1 MQSMRYKV
9 SNKNIY
15 GFRTNLYQ
23 MFLLIPAIMVLAL
36 LVEFGLGPLIYKVYQ
51 KNATLEEGE
60 AGTEAGQEIPVAQS
74 IADME
79 RLGTFTLITDGAVI
93 NYDTVRSGE
102 QIYHRIQLPSGE
114 KVIVHIN
121 RKAIQD
127 TDEVGIY
134 RLPTGVWKA
143 WEPPE
148 EILVFEEYLATTDYY
163 VDMYGDYVPVLTE
176 ANYTR
181 TLGSAASAWIFVIVI
196 LLYRVIGVRR
206 WRFAPAFFWKRD
218 PLLPRNDLECW
229 CASTFAIWA
238 HSFDIL
244 EGWPLVTGV
253 HGNRK
258 AVANFKNVALGEQWG
273 IRNRQQGL
281 ETIHELVEKHAGRFD
296 TMYAGWDLCRAT
308 QLLGMMYLV
317 KMIDREELDMEF
329 SKTGKVIQQQFSSWD
344 EMAESYLG
352 GYEAWMARV
361 DSPAAAQ
368 NAAARRRNIFMRL
381 KRNSDGPYSVPWRTD
396 LTWVPG
402 SRIKGERS
410 VVKGVLARYRAQ
422 DT

>member
-1 MQSMRYKV
+1 MQSTRYKV

-15 GFRTNLYQ
+15 GFRTNFYQ
-23 MFLLIPAIMVLAL
+23 MFLLIPVMMVLVL
-36 LVEFGLGPLIYKVYQ
+36 LIEFGLGPLFYKIYQ
-51 KNATLEEGE
+51 KRATLEEGE
-60 AGTEAGQEIPVAQS
+60 AGAEAGQEIPVAES

-93 NYDTVRSGE
+93 KYDTVRSGE
-102 QIYHRIQLPSGE
+102 QIYHRIKLPSGE

-127 TDEVGIY
+127 TDEAGVY
-134 RLPTGVWKA
+134 RLPIGVWKE
-143 WEPPE
+143 WVPPE

-176 ANYTR
+176 ENYTR
-181 TLGSAASAWIFVIVI
+181 LLGSAASAWVYVIGVV
-196 LLYRVIGVRR
+196 LYRVIGVRR
-206 WRFAPAFFWKRD
+206 RRFAPAFFWKRD

-238 HSFDIL
+238 HSFDML

-253 HGNRK
+253 HGSRK
-258 AVANFKNVALGEQWG
+258 VIANFKNVALGEQWD

-281 ETIHELVEKHAGRFD
+281 ETIHELVEKHAGRYD
-296 TMYAGWDLCRAT
+296 TLYAGWDLCRAT

-344 EMAESYLG
+344 EMAESYLD
-352 GYEAWMARV
+352 GYEAWMGRV
-361 DSPAAAQ
+361 DSPTAAQ
-368 NAAARRRNIFMRL
+368 NAAARRRNIFKRL
-381 KRNSDGPYSVPWRTD
+381 KENPDGPYSVPWRTD

-402 SRIKGERS
+402 SRIKGEQS
-410 VVKGVLARYRAQ
+410 VVKKVLSRYRAQ
-422 DT
+422 DR

>member
-1 MQSMRYKV
+1 MQSTRYKV

-15 GFRTNLYQ
+15 GFRTNFYQ
-23 MFLLIPAIMVLAL
+23 MFLLIPVMMVLVL
-36 LVEFGLGPLIYKVYQ
+36 LIEFGLGPLFYKIYQ
-51 KNATLEEGE
+51 KRATLEEGE
-60 AGTEAGQEIPVAQS
+60 AGAEAGQEIPVAES

-79 RLGTFTLITDGAVI
+79 RLGAFTLITDGAVI
-93 NYDTVRSGE
+93 KYDTVRSGE
-102 QIYHRIQLPSGE
+102 QIYHRIKLPSGE

-127 TDEVGIY
+127 TDEAGVY
-134 RLPTGVWKA
+134 RLPIGVWKE
-143 WEPPE
+143 WVPPE
-148 EILVFEEYLATTDYY
+148 EILVFKEYLATTDYY

-176 ANYTR
+176 ENYTR
-181 TLGSAASAWIFVIVI
+181 LLGSAASAWVYVIGVV
-196 LLYRVIGVRR
+196 LYRVIGVRR
-206 WRFAPAFFWKRD
+206 RRFAPAFFWKRD

-238 HSFDIL
+238 HSFDML

-253 HGNRK
+253 HGSRK
-258 AVANFKNVALGEQWG
+258 VIANFKNVALGEQWD

-281 ETIHELVEKHAGRFD
+281 ATIHELVEKHAGRYD
-296 TMYAGWDLCRAT
+296 TLYAGWDLCRAT

-352 GYEAWMARV
+352 GYEAWMRRV
-361 DSPAAAQ
+361 DSPTAAQ
-368 NAAARRRNIFMRL
+368 NAAARRRNIFIRL
-381 KRNSDGPYSVPWRTD
+381 KENPDGPYSVPWRTD
-396 LTWVPG
+396 LTWVPEN
-402 SRIKGERS
+402 RIKGEQS
-410 VVKGVLARYRAQ
+410 VVKKVLSRYRAQ
-422 DT
+422 DR